1 MSTKAIPRKQTTQ
14 KKRKRN
20 FLILASVIVL
30 AIGGWVIWNALQPS
44 QSQTAVTNG
53 SVGISVGDTA
63 PNFSVPTL
71 DDETFTLNDVRGK
84 PAIVFFMAYW
94 CGTCIPE
101 AQALAQLKGEY
112 GEDINITAI
121 DIDPSS
127 TPQALE
133 QFKQAAGGESLT
145 WAFDTDQQVASSY
158 QVRSL
163 DTTLVLNAEG
173 VIVYRDEFPSPY
185 KTLKDALSQADF

>member
-1 MSTKAIPRKQTTQ
+1 MSTKAIPG
-14 KKRKRN
+14 KRPARNKRSRT
-20 FLILASVIVL
+20 FLIIAGAIVL
-30 AIGGWVIWNALQPS
+30 VLGGWVIWNTFQSTQPQAAAS
-44 QSQTAVTNG
+44 NG
-53 SVGISVGDTA
+53 IVGLATGNIA
-63 PNFSVPTL
+63 PDFSLPTL
-71 DDETFTLNDVRGK
+71 GGDTFTLSEQRGE
-84 PAIVFFMAYW
+84 PTIVFFMAYW

-101 AQALAQLKGEY
+101 SQALAQLKGEY
-112 GEDINITAI
+112 GDKLNIVAI
-121 DIDPSS
+121 DLDPSS

-145 WAFDTDQQVASSY
+145 WAFDTDQQVASNY

-185 KTLKDALSQADF
+185 KTLKDALSQAGF

>member
-1 MSTKAIPRKQTTQ
+1 M
-14 KKRKRN
+14 
-20 FLILASVIVL
+20 
-30 AIGGWVIWNALQPS
+30 
-44 QSQTAVTNG
+44 
-53 SVGISVGDTA
+53 GISVGDTA
-63 PNFSVPTL
+63 PDFSVPTL
-71 DDETFTLNDVRGK
+71 DGETFTLNDGRGK

-112 GEDINITAI
+112 GDKLNIVAI
-121 DIDPSS
+121 DLDPSS

-133 QFKQAAGGESLT
+133 QFKQAAGGETLT

-185 KTLKDALSQADF
+185 KTLKDALSQAGF

>member
-20 FLILASVIVL
+20 FLIFASVIVL
-30 AIGGWVIWNALQPS
+30 AIGGWVIWNTLQPS
-44 QSQTAVTNG
+44 QSQTAATSG

-71 DDETFTLNDVRGK
+71 DGETFTLTDGRGN

-94 CGTCIPE
+94 CGTCLPE

-112 GEDINITAI
+112 GDKLNIVAI
-121 DIDPSS
+121 DLDPSS

-145 WAFDTDQQVASSY
+145 WAFDTDQQVASSF

-163 DTTLVLNAEG
+163 DTTLVLNAGG

-185 KTLKDALSQADF
+185 KTLKDALSQAGF